1 MNIEELIQ
9 QNTKALIENTAALR
23 EILSVGAVAAAD
35 TLVPTTPK
43 KRVTGKTTS
52 LTVVEPEP
60 EPVEETPAPVA
71 EETPEPE
78 PTFEQI
84 MADAPTEA
92 PPSPKPDHAGVP
104 DLPVPELRN
113 SLKEVIKGKL
123 LGDTEGQIKQTF
135 DALRAKYGVSVIKEL
150 TDDQVSA
157 FYAEVLSW
165 E

>member
-23 EILSVGAVAAAD
+23 EILSVGATTAAD
-35 TLVPTTPK
+35 TLVPAAPK
-43 KRVTGKTTS
+43 KRASKAEPLRVIADEMPS
-52 LTVVEPEP
+52 AEPEC
-60 EPVEETPAPVA
+60 PAPVA
-71 EETPEPE
+71 EETPEENGGSDLDIHPAE
-78 PTFEQI
+78 EDCGGTVEETPQ
-84 MADAPTEA
+84 
-92 PPSPKPDHAGVP
+92 VP

-150 TDDQVSA
+150 TDDQVGA
-157 FYAEVLSW
+157 FYQDVLTW
-165 E
+165 G